1 MTSSTGVRFIGDQL
15 QHWADTTPD
24 AEAIAYGDRRWSYAR
39 LRDRVRRVA
48 GALVD
53 AGVGRGDRVA
63 FLDKNHPACLEVTF
77 GAAAIGAANAVLNWR
92 LSGAELQYVINDSGA
107 GTLFVGADLWPAITA
122 IRGELTSVE
131 KVVVVGG
138 DADEYEPWLSAAE
151 PLTAAPAVSEDDPCL
166 VMYSSGT
173 TGRPKGVLL
182 THRGLIAHT
191 VNMTPELPFSDGDR
205 SLVAMPL
212 YHVGGT
218 CYALVGIHAG
228 VPSTLTRDPDAASL
242 FAALAGGATHAFLVP
257 TVVAGVLGAGQRGIA
272 AFARLKYLAYGA
284 SPMPLPLLRA
294 ALAAWPATRLVQVY
308 GMTELSGVITQLGA
322 QAHRDQTRPERLA
335 SAGTPLPGAEV
346 RVVDPVTGQDV
357 APGTPGELWFRSE
370 QRMAGYLNDPEA
382 TAATI
387 TADGWLRTGD
397 IGRVD
402 DGGFV
407 FIEDRLKD
415 MVLTGGENV
424 YSPEVE
430 RVIVEHPAVADV
442 AVIGVPDD
450 HMGEAVKAVVT
461 LAEGQP
467 VTTEEIIAFARERL
481 AHYKCPRT
489 VDIVSELPRNHTGKI
504 LKRAVRTPYWEGR
517 NRWL

>member
-1 MTSSTGVRFIGDQL
+1 MTSSTDVRFIGDQL

-24 AEAIAYGDRRWSYAR
+24 AEAISYRDRRWSYAR

-92 LSGAELQYVINDSGA
+92 LSGAELEYVINDSGA

-138 DADEYEPWLSAAE
+138 DADEYEPWLAAAE
-151 PLTAAPAVSEDDPCL
+151 PLTAPPAVLEDDPCL
-166 VMYSSGT
+166 LMYSSGT

-191 VNMTPELPFSDGDR
+191 VNMAPELPFSDGDR

-242 FAALAGGATHAFLVP
+242 FSAIAGGATHAFLVP
-257 TVVAGVLGAGQRGIA
+257 TVVAGVLGAGQRAIA
-272 AFARLKYLAYGA
+272 AFAGLKYLAYG
-284 SPMPLPLLRA
+284 
-294 ALAAWPATRLVQVY
+294 
-308 GMTELSGVITQLGA
+308 
-322 QAHRDQTRPERLA
+322 RPRCRCRCCA
-335 SAGTPLPGAEV
+335 RPWRRGRRPGSC
-346 RVVDPVTGQDV
+346 RSTG
-357 APGTPGELWFRSE
+357 
-370 QRMAGYLNDPEA
+370 
-382 TAATI
+382 
-387 TADGWLRTGD
+387 
-397 IGRVD
+397 
-402 DGGFV
+402 
-407 FIEDRLKD
+407 
-415 MVLTGGENV
+415 
-424 YSPEVE
+424 
-430 RVIVEHPAVADV
+430 
-442 AVIGVPDD
+442 
-450 HMGEAVKAVVT
+450 
-461 LAEGQP
+461 
-467 VTTEEIIAFARERL
+467 
-481 AHYKCPRT
+481 
-489 VDIVSELPRNHTGKI
+489 
-504 LKRAVRTPYWEGR
+504 
-517 NRWL
+517 